1 MDVLDLS
8 NRWVYKG
15 SSSAPPC
22 TTKVFYNVLST
33 IYPIK
38 NEHLQ
43 LFKDRLESETMGLG
57 EDGNWRVIQNIDKH
71 DVFFVQNNE
80 YSITKTDAEI
90 EAEFN
95 SIIEDQNE
103 SI

>member
-1 MDVLDLS
+1 
-8 NRWVYKG
+8 
-15 SSSAPPC
+15 
-22 TTKVFYNVLST
+22 
-33 IYPIK
+33 
-38 NEHLQ
+38 
-43 LFKDRLESETMGLG
+43 MGLG